1 MEKGGDSMKQGL
13 LILLVLLLMIG
24 APVTLSQKVMFRV
37 AVEITA
43 KDDNVKSLIE
53 SYIKRELRS
62 LGDVEVVKK
71 DPHLR
76 IEMVCIKHKSKDG
89 DHLGYA
95 FATAFTRKHSTEEWL
110 KTDISEGL
118 KALLTPV
125 YVLENLY
132 LKVGGRESI
141 KSSCQEIVAD
151 LDTEHIERLRSL
163 VRSNMEK

>member
-1 MEKGGDSMKQGL
+1 MKQRL
-13 LILLVLLLMIG
+13 LILLVLLLMVG
-24 APVTLSQKVMFRV
+24 APVTLSQKAMFRV
-37 AVEITA
+37 AVEITT
-43 KDDNVKSLIE
+43 KDESIKSLIE

-71 DPHLR
+71 DPHLK

-89 DHLGYA
+89 NHLGYA
-95 FATAFTRKHSTEEWL
+95 FATAFTRKHSTVDWL
-110 KTDISEGL
+110 RTDISEDL
-118 KALLTPV
+118 KVFLTPV

-151 LDTEHIERLRSL
+151 LDTEHIEQLRSL
-163 VRSNMEK
+163 VRSNIEK